1 VCGLEVKGGSRD
13 SIFIDNNMNFIL
25 KHAQNSNNFKE
36 VTRKEDIQRM
46 AKRNQTSECLNLG
59 SKMLSVLLSA
69 I

>member
-1 VCGLEVKGGSRD
+1 
-13 SIFIDNNMNFIL
+13 MNFIL

-36 VTRKEDIQRM
+36 VTHKEDIQRM